1 MAKCVYVYILLKEY
15 LDHFMNRD
23 YIPETE
29 PVGKVQPREGAGGL
43 PHRKIIIRKQNGD
56 K

>member
-1 MAKCVYVYILLKEY
+1 
-15 LDHFMNRD
+15 MNRD

-43 PHRKIIIRKQNGD
+43 PHRKIIIRKQD
-56 K
+56 D